1 MKSSVAI
8 MFNEAIEN
16 IDKALARKDSQE
28 WEDYADEYGLSLFD
42 LENSINDTFAEIAKA
57 IKDIEGEL
65 EFITDAASKPFE
77 ELL

>member
-8 MFNEAIEN
+8 MFNEAIDN

-28 WEDYADEYGLSLFD
+28 WEDYADKYGLSLFD
-42 LENSINDTFAEIAKA
+42 LENSINDTLAEVAKS
-57 IKDIEGEL
+57 IRNIEDEL
-65 EFITDAASKPFE
+65 EFIADAANKPFE